1 MNASLL
7 DWARHIQSI
16 AQAGLTYAQN
26 PFDRE
31 RYEKLME
38 IASQLFALQ
47 SQDPPENFQ
56 AVLRAEAGYLTPK
69 VDVRAGVIQDGR
81 ILLVRE
87 MLDGG
92 RWTLPGGWVDPGD
105 TPSSAV
111 EREVREETGYEARA
125 VKLVAVFDR
134 DHQGHPPYLFSIFK
148 LYFLCKLTGGTP
160 RESIETGESRFFS
173 RDEIPELSLARTLP
187 RHIEMLFR
195 HDEHPDLPA
204 EFD

>member
-1 MNASLL
+1 MSTSLL
-7 DWARHIQSI
+7 PWARQIQSI

-26 PFDRE
+26 PFDRD
-31 RYEKLME
+31 RYEKLMDIAAQLIAMESEDSAEE
-38 IASQLFALQ
+38 IHTILK
-47 SQDPPENFQ
+47 
-56 AVLRAEAGYLTPK
+56 AEAGYLTPK
-69 VDVRAGVIQDGR
+69 VDVRAGVIQNGR

-105 TPSSAV
+105 TPASAV
-111 EREVREETGYEARA
+111 EREVREETGYEAKA

-148 LYFLCKLTGGTP
+148 LYFLCELTGGAP
-160 RESIETGESRFFS
+160 KESIETGESRFFG

-187 RHIEMLFR
+187 QHIEMLFR
-195 HDEHPDLPA
+195 HYEQPNLPA

>member
-1 MNASLL
+1 MSVSLL
-7 DWARHIQSI
+7 NWARQIQSI
-16 AQAGLTYAQN
+16 AQAGLSYAQN

-38 IASQLFALQ
+38 IAAQLMALE
-47 SQDPPENFQ
+47 SLDPPEKIH
-56 AVLRAEAGYLTPK
+56 AILRAEAGYLTPK
-69 VDVRAGVIQDGR
+69 VDVRAGVIQEGR

-134 DHQGHPPYLFSIFK
+134 EHQGHPPYLFSIFK
-148 LYFLCKLTGGTP
+148 LYFLCELRGGEP
-160 RESIETGESRFFS
+160 RGSIETGESRFFG
-173 RDEIPELSLARTLP
+173 RCEIPELSLARTLP
-187 RHIEMLFR
+187 QHIEMLFR
-195 HDEHPDLPA
+195 HYAQPDLPA